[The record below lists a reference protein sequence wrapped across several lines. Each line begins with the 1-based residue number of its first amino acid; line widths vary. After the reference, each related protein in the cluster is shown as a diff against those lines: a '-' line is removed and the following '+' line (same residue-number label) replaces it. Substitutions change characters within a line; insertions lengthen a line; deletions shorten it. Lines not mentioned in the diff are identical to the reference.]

1 MKRRKSH
8 MMRTKSTRLM
18 TLALCLLLCCGLV
31 LAACGNTPSESSQPV
46 ENSEPAASQTDSQA
60 EPAGSK
66 YQDANGQY
74 TTANL
79 EMPAFTFTEN
89 EFRVCVTSNQVQT
102 TYFSEEIGYDMYDTT
117 DTVLN
122 EAVKTRNDLM
132 EERFGVQVVAVA
144 VPDVKAA
151 VSEDATASTHLYD
164 AAMPFMPGCATLAEE
179 GMLYDLNG
187 FSKYIHLDAPWWDQS
202 ANSSLSIGHH
212 LYFTTGDISIMQ
224 KIISTGITFN
234 KTMYE
239 QSIADTYGDLY
250 QLVRDYKWT
259 FDTMYEMAKM
269 VTADTD
275 GEGGMTAAD
284 TFGMSSSN
292 GDARNYYIASGQSLI
307 RKNADDLPELYIG
320 SNEASISTAQKI
332 LQKMA
337 EGDTWMLN
345 CQSYKDQVPDIWVLS
360 LQIFGENR
368 ALFRTTAFSA
378 IKKLRAYTDAS
389 DFGIVPTP
397 LITEGQDKYYTP
409 AACDYAYGICIPV
422 SVPNPDFSA
431 FMIEEMCCSAKN
443 TITPAY
449 YEVTLKHRDSKDE
462 ESEEMLDKYIFANV
476 VYDPGMVYNFGGING
491 MLGGMAGEKS
501 SDIVSKLDGM
511 RSSIE
516 DAIKN
521 VVDAYEMN
529 S

>member
-1 MKRRKSH
+1 MKI
-8 MMRTKSTRLM
+8 
-18 TLALCLLLCCGLV
+18 LLLAGEQSGKIYADEI
-31 LAACGNTPSESSQPV
+31 AAARKGV
-46 ENSEPAASQTDSQA
+46 EV
-60 EPAGSK
+60 
-66 YQDANGQY
+66 
-74 TTANL
+74 
-79 EMPAFTFTEN
+79 
-89 EFRVCVTSNQVQT
+89 R
-102 TYFSEEIGYDMYDTT
+102 GYGDY
-117 DTVLN
+117 
-122 EAVKTRNDLM
+122 
-132 EERFGVQVVAVA
+132 
-144 VPDVKAA
+144 
-151 VSEDATASTHLYD
+151 
-164 AAMPFMPGCATLAEE
+164 
-179 GMLYDLNG
+179 G
-187 FSKYIHLDAPWWDQS
+187 FE
-202 ANSSLSIGHH
+202 
-212 LYFTTGDISIMQ
+212 
-224 KIISTGITFN
+224 IISTGITFN

-378 IKKLRAYTDAS
+378 IKNLRAYTDAS

-409 AACDYAYGICIPV
+409 AACDYAYGIWCVIDDVPGHCRPDESGSAGDDDAVHEIILGETWFCVFCI
-422 SVPNPDFSA
+422 
-431 FMIEEMCCSAKN
+431 I
-443 TITPAY
+443 
-449 YEVTLKHRDSKDE
+449 
-462 ESEEMLDKYIFANV
+462 
-476 VYDPGMVYNFGGING
+476 G
-491 MLGGMAGEKS
+491 
-501 SDIVSKLDGM
+501 
-511 RSSIE
+511 
-516 DAIKN
+516 
-521 VVDAYEMN
+521 
-529 S
+529 